1 MTKVVRVS
9 PDNPDAHVLIEC
21 ARVIKAGG
29 LVAFPTETVYGLGAN
44 AFNEEAVRRVFKV
57 KGRPPNNP
65 LIVHIASLNQLGEV
79 ALSIPERAWKL
90 IRWGWPGPLTL
101 VLRRRGGLPKEVT
114 AGLNTVAV
122 RMPAHPVA
130 LKLIEL
136 SETPLVAPS
145 ANLSGR
151 PSPTTAEHVIQD
163 LYGKVDVIIDGGET
177 IYGLEST
184 IIDIT
189 VDPPEILRPGAVPVE
204 AIERALNVEVRVKHV
219 VGPPKAGSLR
229 RYAPRTPIIVVE
241 ASDYGDLES
250 YAEGVKH
257 VVREQVSKGL
267 KTAVIASLETHRY
280 YRDLGGEV
288 EVVLLGSRK
297 DVFSVGRELFKV
309 LREVDKLGVDVAVAE
324 GFEERGLGVS
334 IMDRLRKASNYRIVK
349 L

>member
-29 LVAFPTETVYGLGAN
+29 LVAFPTETVYGLGAD

-90 IRWGWPGPLTL
+90 IRWSWPGPLTL
-101 VLRRRGGLPKEVT
+101 VLKRKEDLPQEVT
-114 AGLNTVAV
+114 AGLDTVAV
-122 RMPAHPVA
+122 RMPANPIA

-136 SETPLVAPS
+136 SRTALVAPS
-145 ANLSGR
+145 ANLSGK

-189 VDPPEILRPGAVPVE
+189 AEPPEILRPGAIPPE
-204 AIERALNVEVRVKHV
+204 AIERVLNVEVRVRPLVKSPV
-219 VGPPKAGSLR
+219 TGRMR

-241 ASDYGDLES
+241 ARDYSDLRS
-250 YAEGVKH
+250 YVRRVKE
-257 VVREQVSKGL
+257 VVKKNVSKRL
-267 KTAVIASLETHRY
+267 RVAVIASLETCQHY
-280 YRDLGGEV
+280 GDLGVGV
-288 EVVLLGSRK
+288 KVLSLGSRR
-297 DVFSVGRELFKV
+297 DLFSVGRKLFKV
-309 LREVDKLGVDVAVAE
+309 LRDVDRLNVDIAIVE
-324 GFEERGLGVS
+324 GFEEKGLGISV
-334 IMDRLRKASNYRIVK
+334 MDRLRKASCYNVVK
-349 L
+349 F